1 MKTTTVGREETVVGE
16 PRPKGLLPT
25 PTQEFETFADALDFG
40 IEEKTTVC
48 DFYRG
53 MAQTTA
59 LPSTKKA
66 FQMIAE
72 EKFKQKEHLLWVKRD
87 WYLKYVPENVPSLK
101 IADYVTA
108 EVLPREDMDT
118 REVFIFA
125 IRVERD
131 ALRLYTDLA
140 DNARNAE
147 TQGVFLALGQEQA
160 RFLLKLETE
169 YERYFFARY

>member
-1 MKTTTVGREETVVGE
+1 MKTATVGREEIFVGE

-25 PTQEFETFADALDFG
+25 PTQEFETFADVLDFG
-40 IEEKTTVC
+40 LEEKTTVC

-66 FQMIAE
+66 FQIVAA
-72 EKFKQKEHLLWVKRD
+72 EKFKQKEHLLRVKPD

-108 EVLPREDMDT
+108 EVLPREDMNT
-118 REVFIFA
+118 REAFIFA

-147 TQGVFLALGQEQA
+147 TQAAFLSLGQEQA

-169 YERYFFARY
+169 YERYVFAQY